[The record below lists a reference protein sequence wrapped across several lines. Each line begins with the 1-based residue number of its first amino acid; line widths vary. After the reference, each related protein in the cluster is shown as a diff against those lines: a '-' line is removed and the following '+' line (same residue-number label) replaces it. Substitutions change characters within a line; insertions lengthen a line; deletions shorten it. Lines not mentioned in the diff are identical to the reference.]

1 MIICIAAFSAKGWER
16 AKKLC
21 ENLPQAD
28 WEYRG
33 DGESLRAFTQRAF
46 RYHLPLLFIGA
57 AGIAVRAIAPSVKD
71 KLTDS
76 PVLVMDEK
84 GQYVIP
90 VLSGHAGGGNDLAVL
105 IARAAGAQ
113 PVITTATDVEDLFSC
128 DVFAR
133 RNFLFIHNREGI
145 RRVSAKLLD
154 RGKISVFVQD
164 KILLPD
170 EEIPGCIELVHGGR
184 ADILISDTEDVP
196 CSLWL
201 SPKLYFTGIGCRKG
215 KTFEEL
221 LNFADRT
228 FVRGN
233 WKEGI
238 AAVASIDR
246 KRYERGLEILAQY
259 EHLPFLTY
267 TAKELEAVPGVFSS
281 SSFVRETVGV
291 SNVCERAA
299 MLAAGPGAELVLP
312 KTMWDGMTLAV
323 AKAAPRIYTWNTKPG
338 MGAEGGKK

>member
-1 MIICIAAFSAKGWER
+1 MAAFSAKGWER

-21 ENLPQAD
+21 EILPQID
-28 WEYRG
+28 WECRG
-33 DGESLRAFTQRAF
+33 EGEPLRAFTERAF
-46 RYHLPLLFIGA
+46 QYHLPLLFIGA
-57 AGIAVRAIAPSVKD
+57 AGIAIRAIAPSVKD

-145 RRVSAKLLD
+145 RRVSAKLLE

-170 EEIPGCIELVHGGR
+170 EEIPVCVELVHGGR
-184 ADILISDTEDVP
+184 ADILISDAEDVP

-201 SPKLYFTGIGCRKG
+201 SPKLFFPGIGCRKG

-221 LNFADRT
+221 LHFADRT
-228 FVRGN
+228 FVHGN
-233 WKEGI
+233 WREKV
-238 AAVASIDR
+238 AAVASIDK
-246 KRYERGLEILAQY
+246 KRRERGLEILAQY
-259 EHLPFLTY
+259 EHLPLLTY
-267 TAKELEAVPGVFSS
+267 TAQELEEVPGDFSS
-281 SSFVRETVGV
+281 SSFVRKTVGV

-299 MLAAGPGAELVLP
+299 VLAAGPGAELILP
-312 KTMWDGMTLAV
+312 KTAQNGMTLAV
-323 AKAAPRIYTWNTKPG
+323 AKAAPRLYTWNTEPG
-338 MGAEGGKK
+338 IGVEGGKIQ